1 MSSKHNPLDEMKMAM
16 LGFEAGFAS
25 QDSSFLIKRV
35 KAKIAELQA
44 NGTVIPESTTKIIY
58 KRLCAEFKT
67 APINIFKHFDK
78 KSKMLEFKNYSLNL
92 FQSHPITFILPFF

>member
-1 MSSKHNPLDEMKMAM
+1 MSSKNNPLDEMKMAM

-25 QDSSFLIKRV
+25 QDPSFLINQV
-35 KAKIAELQA
+35 KEKIAELHA

-58 KRLCAEFKT
+58 NRLCAEFKT

-92 FQSHPITFILPFF
+92 F